1 MNGLGHEAGLPIE
14 YFIQALTSQLDRA
27 QAALALKA
35 RAGLPLTFAVKD
47 LTIDLRAQMEI
58 VGSVVHIRPAG
69 PNEREASTVRLQLT
83 TVTRPMIE
91 ENAVQLGP
99 SPDEPSLRDVLG
111 PDVTEDEERRLEW
124 AGIHNVAQLR
134 DLQRRSGE
142 EALEK
147 STQVPIA
154 RLRAAL
160 YRASMPRIIKVTP
173 EPAPQPPP
181 DGIGKPGL
189 KIPFDE
195 IGLTKRKP
203 DFFGQH
209 SVTPGVPKPDL
220 GPIATPS
227 PAIEAPW
234 VTGPSSGGAAPVI
247 TPPLLRIRGINLVRD
262 SQPKVT
268 IGGETVQVIKATEKE
283 IVVAPHAH
291 LLSGTLAVEVEPGVF
306 TQTEIELPE
315 PLAPATP
322 AKNGGSQ

>member
-1 MNGLGHEAGLPIE
+1 MNGYDAGLPIE
-14 YFIQALTSQLDRA
+14 HFIQAITSQLDRA

-58 VGSVVHIRPAG
+58 VGSVVHIRPAA
-69 PNEREASTVRLQLT
+69 PSEPEASTVRLQLT

-99 SPDEPSLRDVLG
+99 LPDEPSLRDVLG

-147 STQVPIA
+147 FTQVPVA

-160 YRASMPRIIKVTP
+160 SRASLPHIIKVTP
-173 EPAPQPPP
+173 ELPPLLP
-181 DGIGKPGL
+181 GDGNGKPV
-189 KIPFDE
+189 
-195 IGLTKRKP
+195 TKGP
-203 DFFGQH
+203 IE
-209 SVTPGVPKPDL
+209 DL
-220 GPIATPS
+220 GGIKRWPAFVESPRVPSATPKIDIGS
-227 PAIEAPW
+227 IDEP
-234 VTGPSSGGAAPVI
+234 AAPAV
-247 TPPLLRIRGINLVRD
+247 TPPLLKIRGINLVREAP
-262 SQPKVT
+262 PKVM
-268 IGGETVQVIKATEKE
+268 IGGEAVPVIKATERE

-291 LLSGTLAVEVEPGVF
+291 MLSGTLAVEVEPGVMA
-306 TQTEIELPE
+306 QTEIQFPQ
-315 PLAPATP
+315 PPSPATAP
-322 AKNGGSQ
+322 KNGGAK